1 MLRLNLRRKYIFLI
15 SCLVL
20 LVVAMLTL
28 IVNDMQRKSLLQS
41 MKGHGRL
48 MSELMAKSSAEVA
61 MVGNFTELEKDVE
74 EVAKKK
80 DVVYVLMLG
89 KEGKVSVSSLNP
101 QTNKPLYPVGY
112 KFKDKAG
119 RKAAHTRQTLV
130 QTTHFQGKPVIDISA
145 PMMKYGER
153 WGVVR
158 IGLSLSSVSQA
169 ISKTT
174 KRVLLFALLAIALG
188 MLFSVF
194 LADRIVKPIHRLA
207 EGTKEIA
214 EGNLTANV
222 EINTGDELQ
231 VLGES
236 FNQMAINLKSSRDR
250 LEQQMEEIRQKNR
263 ETETIYTVVKR
274 ISATIEKENLMKSM
288 LEVLVRMLEAKD
300 CSVFV
305 LNERK
310 EVIEVFKIK
319 EEVYDFSEIKAN
331 ELGINDFSDFRDFDS
346 LPNLNLEI
354 KGAQSLVTPLYYK
367 NQEVGRIAISR
378 DKDVPFSQNDT
389 NLLTAIGHH
398 LTIALENAR
407 LYEEAIKDGLTS
419 LYIKRYFFMRLKEE
433 VRRYLR
439 YGLPFSVI
447 MLDIDHFKKVNDTYG
462 HLIGDE
468 ILKGLA
474 KLILRR
480 VRTTDIP
487 ARFGGEEFIIILV
500 GQEKENA
507 FKVAEILRK
516 MVEEHK
522 FPVSLEDKKH
532 LSITI
537 SLGVSSCPEDSKED
551 ETLVKMAD
559 DALYQAKEGGRN
571 KVCAFRSA
579 FRHDKL
585 SLLSS

>member
-1 MLRLNLRRKYIFLI
+1 MLKLNLRRKYILLI

-20 LVVAMLTL
+20 LVVTILTL

-41 MKGHGRL
+41 MKDHGRL

-61 MVGNFTELEKDVE
+61 MAGNFTELEKDIE
-74 EVAKKK
+74 RIAKKK
-80 DVVYVLMLG
+80 DVVYVLMLD
-89 KEGKVSVSSLNP
+89 KEGKVSISSLNP
-101 QTNKPLYPVGY
+101 KTNKPLYPTGY

-119 RKAAHTRQTLV
+119 RKAARTRQTLV

-145 PMMKYGER
+145 EMIKYGKR

-194 LADRIVKPIHRLA
+194 LAEKIVKPIHRLA
-207 EGTKEIA
+207 EGTKKIA
-214 EGNLTANV
+214 GGNLTAKV

-236 FNQMAINLKSSRDR
+236 FNQMAINLKSSRDKM
-250 LEQQMEEIRQKNR
+250 EQQMEEIRQKNR
-263 ETETIYTVVKR
+263 ETETIYTVVKS

-319 EEVYDFSEIKAN
+319 EEIYDFSEIKAS
-331 ELGINDFSDFRDFDS
+331 ELGINDFSDFHDFSS
-346 LPNLNLEI
+346 LPNLNL

-378 DKDVPFSQNDT
+378 DKDMPFSQNDT

-462 HLIGDE
+462 HLVGDE

-507 FKVAEILRK
+507 FKVAETLRK
-516 MVEEHK
+516 RVEEHK
-522 FPVSLEDKKH
+522 FPVSLEDKPH

-537 SLGVSSCPEDSKED
+537 SLGVSSCPEDSKDD
-551 ETLVKMAD
+551 EALVKIAD
-559 DALYQAKEGGRN
+559 DALYQAKKGGRN
-571 KVCAFRSA
+571 KVC
-579 FRHDKL
+579 
-585 SLLSS
+585 LSST

>member
-1 MLRLNLRRKYIFLI
+1 
-15 SCLVL
+15 
-20 LVVAMLTL
+20 
-28 IVNDMQRKSLLQS
+28 
-41 MKGHGRL
+41 MKDHGRL

-61 MVGNFTELEKDVE
+61 MAGNFTELEKDIE
-74 EVAKKK
+74 RIAKKK
-80 DVVYVLMLG
+80 DVVYVLMLD
-89 KEGKVSVSSLNP
+89 KEGKVSISSLNP
-101 QTNKPLYPVGY
+101 KTNKPLYPTGY

-119 RKAAHTRQTLV
+119 RKAARTRQTLV
-130 QTTHFQGKPVIDISA
+130 QTTHFQGEPVIDISA
-145 PMMKYGER
+145 EMIKYGKR

-194 LADRIVKPIHRLA
+194 LAEKIVKPIHRLA
-207 EGTKEIA
+207 EGTKKIA
-214 EGNLTANV
+214 GGNLTAKV

-236 FNQMAINLKSSRDR
+236 FNQMAINLKSSRDKM
-250 LEQQMEEIRQKNR
+250 EQQMEEIRQKNR
-263 ETETIYTVVKR
+263 ETETIYTVVKS

-319 EEVYDFSEIKAN
+319 EEIYDFSEIKAS
-331 ELGINDFSDFRDFDS
+331 ELGINDFSDFHNFSS
-346 LPNLNLEI
+346 LPNLNL

-378 DKDVPFSQNDT
+378 DKDMPFSQNDT

-462 HLIGDE
+462 HLVGDE

-507 FKVAEILRK
+507 FKVAETLRK
-516 MVEEHK
+516 RVEEHK
-522 FPVSLEDKKH
+522 FPVSLEDKPH

-537 SLGVSSCPEDSKED
+537 SLGVSSCPEDSKDD
-551 ETLVKMAD
+551 EALVKIAD
-559 DALYQAKEGGRN
+559 DALYQAKKGGRN
-571 KVCAFRSA
+571 KVC
-579 FRHDKL
+579 
-585 SLLSS
+585 LSST